1 MRWSRCRVAPAG
13 RSVWLLAVLGPLG
26 LSIALTGCA
35 ASSVEPDGAPASVQA
50 DRLSE
55 AEASRVMARAIVAH
69 ETRRP

>member
-1 MRWSRCRVAPAG
+1 M
-13 RSVWLLAVLGPLG
+13 
-26 LSIALTGCA
+26 
-35 ASSVEPDGAPASVQA
+35 QA